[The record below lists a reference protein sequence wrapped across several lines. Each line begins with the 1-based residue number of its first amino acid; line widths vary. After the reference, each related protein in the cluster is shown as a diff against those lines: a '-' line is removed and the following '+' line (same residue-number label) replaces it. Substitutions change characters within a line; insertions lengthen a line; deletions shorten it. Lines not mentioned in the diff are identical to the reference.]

1 MGLLD
6 IIGKLFSAFG
16 QVAGTVRNSNN
27 YLVNFTVSGSS
38 DWDGEHYMRVPI
50 VGEYSEAQ
58 AIKALRMMNGL
69 GNDVVIVITKAV
81 KEE

>member
-6 IIGKLFSAFG
+6 IIGKLFSSFG
-16 QVAGTVRNSNN
+16 QVAGAVRNSNN

-50 VGEYSEAQ
+50 VGE
-58 AIKALRMMNGL
+58 
-69 GNDVVIVITKAV
+69 
-81 KEE
+81 